1 MAVAMMLFDNIGL
14 IITICLIPY
23 GFLFAINSSVH
34 SYLIL
39 AYASRDQVSLDVGF
53 YYMANAG
60 GRLLGT
66 ILSGII
72 FQYFGLVSC
81 LLTASS
87 MIFISTF
94 TAKSL
99 PGPSED

>member
-1 MAVAMMLFDNIGL
+1 M
-14 IITICLIPY
+14 
-23 GFLFAINSSVH
+23 
-34 SYLIL
+34 IL

-94 TAKSL
+94 AAKSL
-99 PGPSED
+99 PGPTED

>member
-1 MAVAMMLFDNIGL
+1 M
-14 IITICLIPY
+14 
-23 GFLFAINSSVH
+23 INSSVH
-34 SYLIL
+34 FYLIL
-39 AYASRDQVSLDVGF
+39 AHARCDQVSLGVGF

-72 FQYFGLVSC
+72 FQYFGLISY